1 MHVQYMYNHS
11 WIIIIVFIELE
22 ERLSL
27 LTDQLSNVE
36 KRATT
41 AEAEG

>member
-1 MHVQYMYNHS
+1 MYVQYMYNHS

>member
-1 MHVQYMYNHS
+1 MYSHS
-11 WIIIIVFIELE
+11 WIIIIVLIELE

-41 AEAEG
+41 AETEG

>member
-1 MHVQYMYNHS
+1 MYMYNHS
-11 WIIIIVFIELE
+11 WIIIIIVLIELE

>member
-1 MHVQYMYNHS
+1 MYMYNHS
-11 WIIIIVFIELE
+11 WIIITIVLIELE

-41 AEAEG
+41 AETEG